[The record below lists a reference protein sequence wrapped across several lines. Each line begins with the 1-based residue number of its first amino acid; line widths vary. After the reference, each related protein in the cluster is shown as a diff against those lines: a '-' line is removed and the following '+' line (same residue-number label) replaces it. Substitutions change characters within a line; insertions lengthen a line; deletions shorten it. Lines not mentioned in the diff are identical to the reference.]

1 MLIPMPMIFSQWL
14 PRPLVT
20 QWNRYLMT
28 TCKQHWFLALTRPMH
43 QPALPIHKK
52 LKNKQKMEQK

>member
-1 MLIPMPMIFSQWL
+1 LT
-14 PRPLVT
+14 RPLVT